1 MLWPNSGYG
10 LFPFLLMPTDAT
22 AQLIANPGLDTASR
36 RILRLALGVS
46 LCMLFAQVVNWKLN
60 FVAPVFTIILLSLPY
75 PAPTLKGG
83 LNFVLTL
90 VVAVFAS
97 KYLLP
102 FLDHAPVVGL
112 LLLALCLF
120 GSFFFT
126 AMGGSALTGTF
137 ITVGLTLL
145 VTIGSVSID
154 AYLGIINAASLGAAV
169 ALVFVWLA
177 FALLPD
183 PPAEPSAAG
192 HHHASP
198 VPDRLKAARS
208 ALRALLVVFPVA
220 LLFLLWSA
228 SSSYIVVI
236 IKVAALGQQATLD
249 DSQSAGR
256 KMIEST
262 LWGGFGATVA
272 WVVLGACPNLIM
284 YILLVALAGLLY
296 GTGVFQGEGM
306 HPKGGMWYYAFLTM
320 IIILAPTVGG
330 AAAGKSAVG
339 GFWLR
344 QIYFLA
350 LALYSWFAVAA
361 FDAFWPGKQKSS
373 DA

>member
-1 MLWPNSGYG
+1 
-10 LFPFLLMPTDAT
+10 MPTDAT
-22 AQLIANPGLDTASR
+22 AQLIANPGMDTASR

-46 LCMLFAQVVNWKLN
+46 LCMLFSQVVNWQLS

-75 PAPTLKGG
+75 PAPSLKSG

-90 VVAVFAS
+90 VVALFSS

-102 FLDHAPVVGL
+102 FLDHAPMAGL

-120 GSFFFT
+120 GSFFYT

-154 AYLGIINAASLGAAV
+154 AYLGIIKAASFGAAV
-169 ALVFVWLA
+169 ALAFVWLA

-183 PPAEPSAAG
+183 PPAEPSDAG
-192 HHHASP
+192 HHHAP
-198 VPDRLKAARS
+198 TVPDRLVAARS
-208 ALRALLVVFPVA
+208 ALRAMLVVFPVT
-220 LLFLLWSA
+220 LLFLFWSA
-228 SSSYIVVI
+228 SASYIVVI

-249 DSQSAGR
+249 GTQSAGR

-262 LWGGFGATVA
+262 VWGGVGAIIA
-272 WVVLGACPNLIM
+272 WIVLGACPNLIM
-284 YILLVALAGLLY
+284 YTLLVALAGLLY
-296 GTGVFQGEGM
+296 GTGVFKGEGM

-320 IIILAPTVGG
+320 IIILAPSVGG
-330 AAAGKSAVG
+330 AASGKGAAG

-344 QIYFLA
+344 QMYFLA
-350 LALYSWFAVAA
+350 LALYSSSAVAV
-361 FDAFWPGKQKSS
+361 FDAFWPRKQKCS
-373 DA
+373 DS